1 VKASDFLGLDDL
13 RTKTVTVPRWN
24 KAVTIRELGLEEG
37 VKLSQMYSATDG
49 QTVLSAEDIA
59 RVVAWGVVDEN
70 GERVFSDDD
79 VPALARG
86 VSLEAH
92 GWRNR
97 LNAYVRVRAL
107 ACLSEAGAAR
117 EGRHGTDGGADGD
130 DHEHGRALVA

>member
-1 VKASDFLGLDDL
+1 VKAADFLGLDDL

-37 VKLSQMYSATDG
+37 VKLSQMYSAKDG

-79 VPALARG
+79 ASALARKNRDPLMFLFREIT
-86 VSLEAH
+86 SLSADFEEAEK
-92 GWRNR
+92 N
-97 LNAYVRVRAL
+97 
-107 ACLSEAGAAR
+107 
-117 EGRHGTDGGADGD
+117 
-130 DHEHGRALVA
+130 